1 MTVVM
6 MPVNGRGIAHCKDM
20 IKFTNFYIIYIKNE
34 KNLTRRP
41 LLSSINKK
49 GSRLEADYLC

>member
-1 MTVVM
+1 MVCIIGLINDEHVDIVMTVVM

-34 KNLTRRP
+34 K
-41 LLSSINKK
+41 I
-49 GSRLEADYLC
+49 